1 MKKTQEEMI
10 GEILAALDRP
20 VVLIGMM
27 GAGKTRIGQMLARRL
42 DVDFYDIDDEIVK
55 AADCTIPEI
64 FERFGEPYF
73 RKGEHRVIARVVGE
87 SLEKDAPSVISTG
100 AVPS

>member
-27 GAGKTRIGQMLARRL
+27 GAGKTESARCWRAGWMLI
-42 DVDFYDIDDEIVK
+42 F
-55 AADCTIPEI
+55 TILMM
-64 FERFGEPYF
+64 
-73 RKGEHRVIARVVGE
+73 K
-87 SLEKDAPSVISTG
+87 L
-100 AVPS
+100 